1 MPDIVDDVLQRLR
14 ALAPDIPAQITQQLE
29 AQTRQA
35 WGGTEPYVAKRPAL
49 QRSLALGDALRSGK
63 PLGQAFDEAGVK
75 RRFGYSL
82 LSRRLR

>member
-14 ALAPDIPAQITQQLE
+14 ALAPDIPPQITQQLE

-49 QRSLALGDALRSGK
+49 QRSLALGDGLRAGK
-63 PLGQAFDEAGVK
+63 SLSQVFDEAGVK
-75 RRFGYSL
+75 RSFGYTL
-82 LSRRLR
+82 LSRRHG

>member
-1 MPDIVDDVLQRLR
+1 MADIVDDVLQRLR

-49 QRSLALGDALRSGK
+49 QRSLVLGEGLRAGK
-63 PLGQAFDEAGVK
+63 PLAQVFDEAGIK
-75 RRFGYSL
+75 RRFGYTL
-82 LSRRLR
+82 MGRRQS